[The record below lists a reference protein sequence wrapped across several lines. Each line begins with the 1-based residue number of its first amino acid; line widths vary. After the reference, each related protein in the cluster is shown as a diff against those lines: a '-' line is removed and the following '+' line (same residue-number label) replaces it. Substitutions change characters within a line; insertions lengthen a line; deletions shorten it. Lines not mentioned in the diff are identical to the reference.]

1 MSKTICGADC
11 AQCPSQAECRGC
23 VQTGGCPFGKQ
34 CFLAKYMMDFGREKL
49 AALQQ
54 AIMEEVNGL
63 HLPGMQ
69 RLEALYPMRG
79 SFVNL
84 PYRLPNG
91 QTAHLLD
98 DDEIYLCSQVE
109 ASSGGYYGVAAGLDF
124 LLVSQYGRDGAE
136 PELVLLKRR
145 QKGNSHESG
154 MDGTEQSCPGAAET
168 GGNLCPGH

>member
-11 AQCPSQAECRGC
+11 AQCPSREACKGCAE
-23 VQTGGCPFGKQ
+23 TGGCPFGKQ
-34 CFLAKYMMDFGREKL
+34 CFLAAYIRRFGREKL

-54 AIMEEVNGL
+54 TIMEEVNGL
-63 HLPGMQ
+63 SIPEMKPV
-69 RLEALYPMRG
+69 EALYPMRG

-109 ASSGGYYGVAAGLDF
+109 ASSGKYYGVAAGLDF
-124 LLVSQYGRDGAE
+124 LLVSQYGENGAE
-136 PELVLLKRR
+136 PELVLLKR
-145 QKGNSHESG
+145 KKLEAG
-154 MDGTEQSCPGAAET
+154 GTEESSQ
-168 GGNLCPGH
+168 

>member
-11 AQCPSQAECRGC
+11 AQCPSRAECRGC
-23 VQTGGCPFGKQ
+23 AETGGCPFGKQ
-34 CFLAKYMMDFGREKL
+34 CFLAKYMIDFGQEKL

-69 RLEALYPMRG
+69 RVEALYPMRG

-109 ASSGGYYGVAAGLDF
+109 ASSGGYYGVAAGPDF
-124 LLVSQYGRDGAE
+124 LLVSRYGGSGA
-136 PELVLLKRR
+136 ELVLLRR
-145 QKGNSHESG
+145 RKLEAG
-154 MDGTEQSCPGAAET
+154 GTEESSQ
-168 GGNLCPGH
+168 